1 MPDAALAGM
10 HNLVFGSG
18 AGSHA
23 RPSALP
29 NWPYA
34 DEVCRCGH
42 GRSVHRTLRPESC
55 SACRAAID
63 AGRSPPSGKRCVEFA
78 A

>member
-1 MPDAALAGM
+1 MPPHAGM
-10 HNLVFGSG
+10 NRLVFGPD
-18 AGSHA
+18 AGWHA
-23 RPSALP
+23 RPPALP

-63 AGRSPPSGKRCVEFA
+63 AGLSPPSGKRCVEFA